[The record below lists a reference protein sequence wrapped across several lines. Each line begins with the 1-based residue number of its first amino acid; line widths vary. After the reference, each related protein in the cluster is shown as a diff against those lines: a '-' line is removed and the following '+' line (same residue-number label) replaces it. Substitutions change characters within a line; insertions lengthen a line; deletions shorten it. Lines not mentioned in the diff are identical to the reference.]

1 MKNSKSVANYIEN
14 HIGIWFHQGVFL
26 QDAQKQL
33 VNAQEAIDNCLAGK
47 EIKPVRS
54 KKNVA
59 LQALLKDS
67 FGIDKTFKTAYDK
80 LTPGKQREY
89 ATYVSEAKREAT
101 KLSRISKIIP
111 MIKDGQGLHDK
122 YKNC

>member
-1 MKNSKSVANYIEN
+1 M
-14 HIGIWFHQGVFL
+14 
-26 QDAQKQL
+26 